1 MTTPRKNVA
10 TTRSRAMLFLAPAL
24 ALILLLTAC
33 GGFTPPTPAP
43 TAVVE
48 QGEDI
53 FQRTAGGTG
62 CQACHGMDADGIN
75 GSGPRIVGRPANA
88 IRSALG
94 RVPQMSHIELT
105 DEEIEAVA
113 AYLWTLREQD

>member
-1 MTTPRKNVA
+1 MNIHDSRIA
-10 TTRSRAMLFLAPAL
+10 HTRSRRTPGLAAALTLVMLLA
-24 ALILLLTAC
+24 AC
-33 GGFTPPTPAP
+33 GYTPPTPAP
-43 TAVVE
+43 PDVVA

-62 CQACHGMDADGIN
+62 CQACHGTDAGGKS
-75 GSGPRIVGRPANA
+75 GSGPRIVGRPAPA
-88 IRSALG
+88 IRAALN

-113 AYLWTLREQD
+113 AYLWSLRGRD